1 MSAPLLETMSKPP
14 IRAMVKPLAHRREP
28 LAVRANCQPEV
39 ASAGVH
45 ADCESILSRRASNV
59 LERSRRIARCTPSE
73 ETKQKW
79 SEMAAHSRSRFA
91 KRPDFKQP
99 SLLREGL
106 IQLQTGCVSRAVET
120 LRQAN
125 PRAPS
130 VRAALTKAEAML
142 ADLGNV
148 ATVGQVAKWEWVYNA
163 KARLTKLSAGLED
176 ALGDEESEWLKNE
189 SVQSWKIPGLS
200 GEENQKQSQ
209 STLANASDSA
219 ATQVTVSSAVPAKD
233 ITERDDE
240 DEPAS
245 PVFSEG
251 DSPGVAAKAREFGFL
266 PPRRQNEVSELRHA
280 SSPWPAIK
288 RAAGRTPQISLPV
301 LTAGRRCR
309 SAQEADSTPS
319 SQASPVWE
327 RLFNSEKPDDAAVA
341 QYRTGW
347 RRGDTKPKA
356 KKKLESRF
364 GEKPASAPAVTVPQ
378 AQHSVY
384 EAGLLSETDV
394 KQGRRHRRK
403 AATPITAASAWQPG
417 EDCPVVERNGKPR
430 VRDRRV
436 SSDPPML
443 RAALAE
449 AAELEK
455 KSRGVATCQ
464 TNGKLRKRSVY
475 GSEL

>member
-1 MSAPLLETMSKPP
+1 MSKPP
-14 IRAMVKPLAHRREP
+14 IRALTKPLAHRREP
-28 LAVRANCQPEV
+28 LAARNTCQPEV
-39 ASAGVH
+39 ASSSVH
-45 ADCESILSRRASNV
+45 ADCESILSRRASSV

-73 ETKQKW
+73 ETRQKW

-106 IQLQTGCVSRAVET
+106 IQLQTGCVSSAVET
-120 LRQAN
+120 LRKAN
-125 PRAPS
+125 PRAPA

-163 KARLTKLSAGLED
+163 KARLTKLGAGLED
-176 ALGDEESEWLKNE
+176 ALGDEASEWLKNE
-189 SVQSWKIPGLS
+189 SVQSWKRPGSS
-200 GEENQKQSQ
+200 GEEKKEQVQ
-209 STLANASDSA
+209 STSA
-219 ATQVTVSSAVPAKD
+219 VPQVTVSSAVPAKD
-233 ITERDDE
+233 DTERDDE

-251 DSPGVAAKAREFGFL
+251 EDSPGVAAKAREFGFL
-266 PPRRQNEVSELRHA
+266 PPRRQNNVSELRHA

-288 RAAGRTPQISLPV
+288 RAAGQTPKISLPA
-301 LTAGRRCR
+301 LTLGRRCR
-309 SAQEADSTPS
+309 SAQQADSTPS

-327 RLFNSEKPDDAAVA
+327 RLFNSEEPGDAAVA
-341 QYRTGW
+341 QDRIGW
-347 RRGDTKPKA
+347 RRGNANPKA
-356 KKKLESRF
+356 KKKLVSRF

-378 AQHSVY
+378 ARHSIY

-403 AATPITAASAWQPG
+403 AATPITSESAWQPG
-417 EDCPVVERNGKPR
+417 DNCPVVERKGKPR

-436 SSDPPML
+436 SSDPPIL

-455 KSRGVATCQ
+455 KSRDVATCQ
-464 TNGKLRKRSVY
+464 TNGRLRKRSVY